1 MEGEVSATGNW
12 FATVALLAWP
22 AVALILF
29 RTKSLSEAT
38 VWTIL
43 GALLLLPSGIS
54 IKLPMVPAIDK
65 NSIGNL
71 CALAGC
77 FFLARREKRM
87 GLGFG
92 LAGLLAM
99 MSILAPVIT
108 SALNNDHV
116 AIGGRL
122 LAGVGLYDGI
132 SALLSQLIL
141 LLSFFIGRRV
151 LREAE
156 DIEAILRALAFAG
169 LIYSLPMLFEVRMSP
184 QLSTWIYGYFP
195 SSYAGETRYGGYRP
209 VVFMNNGL
217 LAAFFLSTSFLA
229 AVAMSRAKAPVNGLP
244 AGPAAIYLGAA
255 LVLCKSAGALAYAV
269 VFGALIRWIKPVMQV
284 RVAIVL
290 ASIAI
295 SYPVLRIA
303 DGFPYQALVDFSAT
317 FNQERAD
324 SLKFRFDQERTLLAH
339 ASERFTFGWGRYGR
353 NRIYD
358 ESGKD
363 VSITDGLWILTLGQ
377 FGFVGFVA
385 QFGLLTLPVFRAAKA
400 LKKIRSAREKLFMAT
415 LALIVAITAI
425 EQLPNA
431 SITAWSWLLVG
442 ALLGRVEEIS
452 LTRSQTRSSYAL
464 KRTGA
469 FDPSGPAGENASF
482 NSVCQSSNR

>member
-12 FATVALLAWP
+12 LATIALMAWPVVALF
-22 AVALILF
+22 LF

-77 FFLARREKRM
+77 FFLARRAKRV
-87 GLGFG
+87 GIGSG
-92 LAGLLAM
+92 LAVLLAM
-99 MSILAPVIT
+99 ASILTPVIT
-108 SALNNDHV
+108 SALNNDSV
-116 AIGGRL
+116 VIGGRL

-141 LLSFFIGRRV
+141 LLPFFIGRRI
-151 LREAE
+151 LREAQDVE
-156 DIEAILRALAFAG
+156 TILRALALAG

-195 SSYAGETRYGGYRP
+195 SSYAGEMRYGGYRP
-209 VVFMNNGL
+209 VVFMSNGL

-229 AVAMSRAKAPVNGLP
+229 MVAMSRAKTPINGLL
-244 AGPAAIYLGAA
+244 AGPASIYLGAV
-255 LVLCKSAGALAYAV
+255 LVLCKSAGALVYAV
-269 VFGALIRWIKPVMQV
+269 ILGILIRWTKPMVQV
-284 RVAIVL
+284 RLAVVL

-295 SYPVLRIA
+295 LYPALRVA
-303 DGFPYQALVDFSAT
+303 DMFPHQTLVEFAAT

-324 SLKFRFDQERTLLAH
+324 SLNFRFNQERALLAH
-339 ASERFTFGWGRYGR
+339 ASERFAFGWGRYGR
-353 NRIYD
+353 NRLYD
-358 ESGKD
+358 ESGTD
-363 VSITDGLWILTLGQ
+363 ISITDGLWILTLGQ

-400 LKKIRSAREKLFMAT
+400 LKKIRSAREKLFIAT
-415 LALIVAITAI
+415 LALIVSITAI

-469 FDPSGPAGENASF
+469 SDPTGSAGENASF
-482 NSVCQSSNR
+482 NSVC